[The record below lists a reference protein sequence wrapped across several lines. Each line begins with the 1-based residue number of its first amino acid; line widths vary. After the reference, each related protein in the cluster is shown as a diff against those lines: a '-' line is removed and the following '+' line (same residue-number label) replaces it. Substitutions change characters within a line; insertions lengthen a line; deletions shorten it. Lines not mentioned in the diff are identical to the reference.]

1 MNCEVVCVG
10 VFGDPLALESGEPR
24 RCLITL
30 TQPAQ
35 SGLGSDCLEP
45 PESKTVVQDE
55 CLIQPCVKK
64 TNVGTMLY
72 DLSQKFGSENP
83 VLTSLRM

>member
-45 PESKTVVQDE
+45 PESKTVV
-55 CLIQPCVKK
+55 
-64 TNVGTMLY
+64 
-72 DLSQKFGSENP
+72 
-83 VLTSLRM
+83 